1 MKIPYV
7 LLEITAMVFGSYLLA
22 FGVNTFLIPSH
33 LLAGG
38 LTGICQILYSLF
50 GWPVGLQYFL
60 YNVPLL
66 LLGYFYIGKKF
77 LVYTIFA
84 VIVSSVFFDL
94 VPIRNLWT
102 DDVMLASIFG
112 AIFSSMG
119 GAIILRAGGSVG
131 GLDSL
136 SRVIAKYSN
145 FSIANI
151 GLIVSVII
159 VAISAFIYDV
169 QSAMFTIV
177 SLYVAAKTYDIFL
190 NHARRISV
198 IIVTEK
204 GVEVA
209 GVLNRILRRGV
220 TNWDAIGTYSQK
232 ERKVLLCVIVNQ
244 EWTLLCREVQK
255 IDPGA
260 FISAAYSQK
269 IAGNF
274 KRDW

>member
-1 MKIPYV
+1 MKTPYV
-7 LLEITAMVFGSYLLA
+7 LVEIATMILGCYLLA
-22 FGVNTFLIPSH
+22 FGVNTFLIPTH

-38 LTGICQILYSLF
+38 LTGICQIFNFLF
-50 GWPVGLQYFL
+50 GWSVGLQYFL
-60 YNVPLL
+60 FNVPILL
-66 LLGYFYIGKKF
+66 IGYFYIGKKF

-84 VIVSSVFFDL
+84 VAVSSVFFDL
-94 VPIRNLWT
+94 VPVKSLWT
-102 DDVMLASIFG
+102 EDVMLASIFG

-145 FSIANI
+145 ISIANI

-177 SLYVAAKTYDIFL
+177 SLYVAAKTYDVIL
-190 NHARRISV
+190 NHAKKISV
-198 IIVTEK
+198 IVVTEK
-204 GVEVA
+204 GEEVSS
-209 GVLNRILRRGV
+209 VLNRILHRGV

-232 ERKVLLCVIVNQ
+232 KRKVLLCVIVNQ
-244 EWTLLCREVQK
+244 EWALLCREVQK

-260 FISAAYSQK
+260 FISSAYSQK
-269 IAGNF
+269 LAGNF